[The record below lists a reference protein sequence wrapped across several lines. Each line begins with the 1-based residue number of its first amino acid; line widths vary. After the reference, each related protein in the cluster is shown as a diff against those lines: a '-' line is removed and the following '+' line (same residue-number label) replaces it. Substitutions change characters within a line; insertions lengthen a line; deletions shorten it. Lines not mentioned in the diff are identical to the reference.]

1 MSEDDLNTV
10 YNNMFDEK
18 LNKIISIKEY
28 LIELGM
34 PDVWIKIIEESS
46 ADNND
51 FRIKLKKLERTLK
64 GLGISLEMLDGLAEK
79 LTMENVM
86 DMIEMAERKR

>member
-1 MSEDDLNTV
+1 MKMIDKLAYVADELRYNYILNRTVIDAGKDLA
-10 YNNMFDEK
+10 
-18 LNKIISIKEY
+18 
-28 LIELGM
+28 
-34 PDVWIKIIEESS
+34 SS

-64 GLGISLEMLDGLAEK
+64 GLGISLEMLDGLAEN